1 MENLKAKATN
11 YVPESI
17 SFSDVY
23 LWGLIKQVSKLN
35 IPHLGYIM
43 MADWDKAKAIIEKL
57 ISDGRNIERVEMG
70 LDGDWGEN
78 SMTVWEDGKFVK
90 YDCFNGSKW
99 AEPIIIV
106 YYKDAPSEVYSVW
119 RKEEKITR

>member
-17 SFSDVY
+17 SFSEGY
-23 LWGLIKQVSKLN
+23 LYGLIK
-35 IPHLGYIM
+35 PDLGYIM

-78 SMTVWEDGKFVK
+78 SMTVWEDGKFMK
-90 YDCFNGSKW
+90 YDCFEGSKW

>member
-1 MENLKAKATN
+1 MENIKAKATN

-17 SFSDVY
+17 SFSEGY
-23 LWGLIKQVSKLN
+23 LCGLMK
-35 IPHLGYIM
+35 PDLGYIM
-43 MADWDKAKAIIEKL
+43 KADWNKAKVIIRKL

-70 LDGDWGEN
+70 LDGDWREN
-78 SMTVWEDGKFVK
+78 SMTVWKDGKFMM

-119 RKEEKITR
+119 RKEEY

>member
-1 MENLKAKATN
+1 MENFEVKEKN
-11 YVPESI
+11 YTPGSM
-17 SFSDVY
+17 SFAEGFYGPKGDV
-23 LWGLIKQVSKLN
+23 
-35 IPHLGYIM
+35 GYFMI
-43 MADWDKAKAIIEKL
+43 ADWCKAKAIIKKL
-57 ISDGRNIERVEMG
+57 IADGRNIERVEMG

-78 SMTVWEDGKFVK
+78 SMTVWEDGKFMK
-90 YDCFNGSKW
+90 YDCFEGSKW

>member
-1 MENLKAKATN
+1 MMENLKAKATN

-17 SFSDVY
+17 SFSEGY
-23 LWGLIKQVSKLN
+23 LYGLMK
-35 IPHLGYIM
+35 PDLGYIM
-43 MADWDKAKAIIEKL
+43 MADWYKAKVIIKKL

-70 LDGDWGEN
+70 LDGDWQEN
-78 SMTVWEDGKFVK
+78 SMTVWEDGQFTA
-90 YDCFNGSKW
+90 YSCFEGSKW

-119 RKEEKITR
+119 RKEEE